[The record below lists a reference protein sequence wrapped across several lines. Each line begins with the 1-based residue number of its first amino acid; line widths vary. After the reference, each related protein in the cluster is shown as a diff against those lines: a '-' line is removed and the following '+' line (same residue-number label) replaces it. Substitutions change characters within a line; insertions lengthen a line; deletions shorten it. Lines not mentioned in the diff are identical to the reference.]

1 MNSTLFIQFTILNIL
16 NVIIQT
22 VKSLATVKCGKAIAS
37 IVNAIAYGL
46 YTVVVVYTVCDLP
59 LWLKVVVV
67 GLANLVG
74 VFFVKLG
81 EEKMKKDKLWK
92 VEMTIKPRYKNEVEK
107 VLSQLNI
114 SYNYIDLEKWIVFNI
129 YCENQKESSLVRD
142 ICDRFKAKF
151 FVTETKSLF

>member
-1 MNSTLFIQFTILNIL
+1 MKSTLFIQFTILNIL

-22 VKSLATVKCGKAIAS
+22 VKSLATVKCGKTVAA

-46 YTVVVVYTVCDLP
+46 YTVVVVYTVCELP

-67 GLANLVG
+67 GSCNLVG
-74 VFFVKLG
+74 VFAVKLG
-81 EEKMKKDKLWK
+81 EEKVRKDKLWK

-107 VLSQLNI
+107 VLNQLNI

-142 ICDRFKAKF
+142 ICDRFRAKF

>member
-22 VKSLATVKCGKAIAS
+22 VKSLATVKCGKTVAA

-67 GLANLVG
+67 GSCNLVG
-74 VFFVKLG
+74 VFAVKLG
-81 EEKMKKDKLWK
+81 EEKVRKDRLWK
-92 VEMTIKPRYKNEVEK
+92 VELTVRNQKAVDFENDLIKFNIPYNAIQLDHWTLFNVYCATQKDSAFVKDVADRYK
-107 VLSQLNI
+107 
-114 SYNYIDLEKWIVFNI
+114 
-129 YCENQKESSLVRD
+129 
-142 ICDRFKAKF
+142 AKY
-151 FVTETKSLF
+151 FVTETKNL